1 MLLPLSPYGYGLPTI
16 LAHPERFPRNDV
28 LPQRSSSPVSGR
40 VSADCPRKVVLAQ
53 QVFSGLRIITDF
65 AILIGSRRRND
76 NAKQGATM
84 GRIRRHIE
92 VGEFLVMWKS
102 SDDREIADVSANL
115 SGARIPHEVVPSA
128 IGRGKNARFAQAVLV
143 AKTHE
148 LEAREVLEECE

>member
-1 MLLPLSPYGYGLPTI
+1 
-16 LAHPERFPRNDV
+16 
-28 LPQRSSSPVSGR
+28 
-40 VSADCPRKVVLAQ
+40 
-53 QVFSGLRIITDF
+53 
-65 AILIGSRRRND
+65 
-76 NAKQGATM
+76 M